1 MPAILFAANNASRA
15 NSLPFSIREVHVGNH
30 RTNNK
35 VGKISDSG
43 ITFAAVLLA
52 GGESRR
58 MGRDKAAVV
67 FRDEPLWRRQLR
79 VLRDLAPEKVFVSA
93 RTESSWLPSD
103 TELLLDEPP
112 SHGPLSGLTRAFA
125 QMQTSHLVVLAVD
138 MPFVTREQL
147 RLLCSLAAEGRGV
160 VPVIGERAEP
170 LAAIYPREAEQDFIA
185 ALAGSD
191 FSLQPLVR
199 KLAAAD
205 KIRMFPVPAEDEHL
219 YRSLNQPNDIK
230 EGRFPNR
237 PPRNDGPAA
246 AG

>member
-1 MPAILFAANNASRA
+1 MLGTIARITKW
-15 NSLPFSIREVHVGNH
+15 E
-30 RTNNK
+30 
-35 VGKISDSG
+35 KISDSG

-58 MGRDKAAVV
+58 MGRDKADVV

-112 SHGPLSGLTRAFA
+112 SHGPLSGLTKAFA

-138 MPFVTREQL
+138 MPFVTREEL

-170 LAAIYPREAEQDFIA
+170 LAAIYPREAEPDFIA

-199 KLAAAD
+199 KLISAGKMRAV
-205 KIRMFPVPAEDEHL
+205 PVLEKDQHL
-219 YRSLNQPNDIK
+219 YLSFNEPSDIK

-237 PPRNDGPAA
+237 PPQNDG
-246 AG
+246 GL